1 MSDHKIEP
9 TKKDNPADRYGV
21 VVTEKGPYLV
31 YGRPPL
37 NLQSI
42 RLGPRPGGP
51 GFEEGARFEMRTD
64 PTALCRCGA
73 SHRKPYCDGTHAA
86 IKWRDNLEGEPV
98 GETRP
103 EEVYWPCT
111 GQRKGLSN
119 KF

>member
-37 NLQSI
+37 NMQSI

-51 GFEEGARFEMRTD
+51 GFEEGARFELRRLA
-64 PTALCRCGA
+64 PQALLRRHARHDGLGPDA
-73 SHRKPYCDGTHAA
+73 HSTHAGDHGGTHRHRGGDAHA
-86 IKWRDNLEGEPV
+86 RG
-98 GETRP
+98 
-103 EEVYWPCT
+103 
-111 GQRKGLSN
+111 
-119 KF
+119 

>member
-37 NLQSI
+37 NMQSI

-73 SHRKPYCDGTHAA
+73 SHRKPRRSNTVRS
-86 IKWRDNLEGEPV
+86 KL
-98 GETRP
+98 T
-103 EEVYWPCT
+103 
-111 GQRKGLSN
+111 LSIISPSSDL
-119 KF
+119 